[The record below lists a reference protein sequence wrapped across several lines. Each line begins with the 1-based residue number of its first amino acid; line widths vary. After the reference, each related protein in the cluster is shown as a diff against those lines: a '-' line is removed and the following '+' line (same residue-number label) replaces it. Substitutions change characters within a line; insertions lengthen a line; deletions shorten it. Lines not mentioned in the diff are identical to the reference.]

1 MVEPEQMHSVP
12 GAVAH
17 HWGLA
22 VEAECDKSNIAC
34 DMLRDRLFNRRLPNF
49 FGAKPVPTA

>member
-34 DMLRDRLFNRRLPNF
+34 DMLRDRLFSRRLPNF